1 MSTNYENIEARNQEL
16 LAKIHEATQHGDEND
31 NMRWYYDE
39 LIANNQDIIEGIVG
53 RILQNQDN
61 DYEDLMNEARISV
74 WNCAKNYDP
83 GKNTQF
89 STYISRTI
97 EQDLKGKRQDLNM
110 ETKLT
115 KQEKRLMSDMH
126 AFITDS
132 LLRGHTEQATY
143 DLVQKRFGFEGLQLL
158 QLQHRASLDD
168 SKLSD
173 YGSSEAASTG
183 VTDASTEHRMEW
195 EELSQLLTEE
205 EIKILTARIIPPAGQ
220 EKPLSFRNI
229 ANEFS
234 ISYSSARN
242 KYLDAV
248 QKVQKKYPDAEL
260 PQTVFQQNP
269 DRKRERADEP
279 STLLDLAHYVELVCD
294 KEDIKEINDLAE
306 KGTSSTFY
314 KKIKR
319 LYETIVKSSSG
330 VPTFK
335 SLHESMRECFFEL
348 FRHIFSI
355 LSFQAAYDTIQTF
368 FKGKIKLTGCGL
380 YELQAYRT
388 LIMWTLDVMAD
399 DSDDAE
405 MRLEEMFDSI
415 DSICYVLYTI
425 KKVSLDINNL
435 IGDLLLLDE
444 DKRQEFCEYFLENIW
459 TEQNAIG
466 TIRSEIE
473 KYM

>member
-1 MSTNYENIEARNQEL
+1 MCNNHSNVETRNQEL
-16 LAKIHEATQHGDEND
+16 LEKIQESLQCGDADRYYADLIDNNEA
-31 NMRWYYDE
+31 
-39 LIANNQDIIEGIVG
+39 IIDRSVRSIV
-53 RILQNQDN
+53 RSDDN
-61 DYEDLMNEARISV
+61 DYEDLKNEARISV
-74 WNCAKNYDP
+74 WKCAKNYDP
-83 GKNTQF
+83 EKNTQF

-97 EQDLKGKRQDLNM
+97 EQDLKGKRRDLNM

-115 KQEKRLMSDMH
+115 RQEKRLMSDMH

-248 QKVQKKYPDAEL
+248 QKVQKNTPMLNFLKLFFNKIP
-260 PQTVFQQNP
+260 
-269 DRKRERADEP
+269 
-279 STLLDLAHYVELVCD
+279 
-294 KEDIKEINDLAE
+294 IE
-306 KGTSSTFY
+306 KG
-314 KKIKR
+314 K
-319 LYETIVKSSSG
+319 E
-330 VPTFK
+330 PM
-335 SLHESMRECFFEL
+335 SLPLCW
-348 FRHIFSI
+348 I
-355 LSFQAAYDTIQTF
+355 
-368 FKGKIKLTGCGL
+368 
-380 YELQAYRT
+380 
-388 LIMWTLDVMAD
+388 
-399 DSDDAE
+399 
-405 MRLEEMFDSI
+405 
-415 DSICYVLYTI
+415 
-425 KKVSLDINNL
+425 
-435 IGDLLLLDE
+435 
-444 DKRQEFCEYFLENIW
+444 
-459 TEQNAIG
+459 
-466 TIRSEIE
+466 
-473 KYM
+473 